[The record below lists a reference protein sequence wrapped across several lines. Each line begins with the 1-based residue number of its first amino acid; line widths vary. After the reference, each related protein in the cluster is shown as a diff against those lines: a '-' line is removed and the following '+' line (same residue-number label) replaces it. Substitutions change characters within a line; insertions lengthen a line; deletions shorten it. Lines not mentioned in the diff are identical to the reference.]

1 MPLVRIAVPRGK
13 SPQFRRA
20 LSQGIHA
27 ALVET
32 FGVPEQDLFQII
44 SEHGP
49 DGLLHTPSYL
59 GNTYSDDLTIIQLSV
74 SEGRSLEQ
82 KRRLFGTIAERLA
95 RDPGLRPD
103 DVLIN
108 LIEVRKENWSFGNG
122 LAQYAAS

>member
-1 MPLVRIAVPRGK
+1 MPKGK
-13 SPQFRRA
+13 SPQYRRA
-20 LSQGIHA
+20 LSAAIHA

-44 SEHGP
+44 SEHAP
-49 DGLLHTPSYL
+49 DELVHTPSYL
-59 GNTYSDDLTIIQLSV
+59 GNAYSDELTIIQLTV

-82 KRRLFGTIAERLA
+82 KRRLFRAIAERLT
-95 RDPGLRPD
+95 RDPGVRPD
-103 DVLIN
+103 DVFIN

>member
-1 MPLVRIAVPRGK
+1 MPLVRIAVPKGK
-13 SPQFRRA
+13 SPQYRRA
-20 LSQGIHA
+20 LSAAIHA

-44 SEHGP
+44 SEHAP
-49 DGLLHTPSYL
+49 DELVHTPSYL
-59 GNTYSDDLTIIQLSV
+59 GNAYSDDLTIIQLTV

-82 KRRLFGTIAERLA
+82 KRRLFRAIAERLT
-95 RDPGLRPD
+95 RDPGVRPD
-103 DVLIN
+103 DVFIN

>member
-1 MPLVRIAVPRGK
+1 MPLVRIAVPQGK

-49 DGLLHTPSYL
+49 DELLHTPSYL
-59 GNTYSDDLTIIQLSV
+59 GNTYSDDLTIIQLTV